1 MGSTQSSD
9 SFDLYEHLG
18 DSWGLVFMVSIY
30 CKCRTYLVHN
40 ICEATQ
46 HRIVFSIIEL
56 QHPGDFTP
64 VCTTELGQA
73 QKSKGEFDK
82 RNVKCCGFS
91 CNDAES
97 HRGWYVL

>member
-1 MGSTQSSD
+1 MRIVRSNSSRVDSSD
-9 SFDLYEHLG
+9 IG
-18 DSWGLVFMVSIY
+18 
-30 CKCRTYLVHN
+30 
-40 ICEATQ
+40 
-46 HRIVFSIIEL
+46 L

-97 HRGWYVL
+97 HRGWYVLCIAN